1 MIGRVLGALRHDR
14 RFVVAAAL
22 VAGVLADIM
31 AAAGAGGAARTVA
44 VLVFLVLGPGLAVT
58 GFVRF
63 DDVLAELAVA
73 VPLSLAIG
81 VLVSTAMSFAR
92 AWDTD
97 SALLA
102 LTLAALAATAVQA
115 RRHRAR
121 RPVAG
126 HAPLR

>member
-1 MIGRVLGALRHDR
+1 MIGRVVDVLRRDR

-22 VAGVLADIM
+22 VAGALADVL
-31 AAAGAGGAARTVA
+31 AAAGAGGPARPVA

-63 DDVLAELAVA
+63 DDVLSELVVA

-81 VLVSTAMSFAR
+81 VMVSTAMSFAR

-97 SALLA
+97 VALLA

-115 RRHRAR
+115 RRHRAS
-121 RPVAG
+121 RPATG
-126 HAPLR
+126 RAPLR